1 MTTYAINNGASKHFL
16 AKVMKLKLI
25 ELMIIEY
32 VIVIDFKLFKNSIIT
47 RFFTIVDERE

>member
-1 MTTYAINNGASKHFL
+1 
-16 AKVMKLKLI
+16 LKLI